1 MTDSALRGPATADR
15 YSLPRTLFRKFVHWA
30 SHTFILSSKRTRR
43 TRVGD
48 VVLEVPPSVFHPGV
62 FVTSGMFAA
71 HLRRLDLRGKRAVEI
86 GTGSGILALSA
97 ALAGADK
104 VVALDINPN
113 AVHAARINAA
123 TNGVADRVEAR
134 LSNLFSAVTP
144 DERFDLIISSPPSF
158 AGEPVDIA
166 DHAWVAGPGYCHLR
180 DLFGS
185 ARRHLAAGGEMLLL
199 LSSDTNIPL
208 LRAWA
213 QEAGFSWQQIEQKS
227 ILIEKFVIFRLHA
240 GEPPQ
245 SPRYAEPQPAVAAGS
260 GSGPSTL

>member
-1 MTDSALRGPATADR
+1 MSPDQAQSWGETLTDSALRGPATADR

-240 GEPPQ
+240 GE
-245 SPRYAEPQPAVAAGS
+245 AAAVTA
-260 GSGPSTL
+260 LR